1 MKFDYNSVMNT
12 LTYLDVSSAN
22 AKLRRIEDQLNRPVR
37 DPAAD
42 REAAELMANFKLEE
56 SFDKLLVRD
65 AKIEKDGSA
74 REYFQ
79 TEILALELVN
89 HEPEDFDRPSYAA
102 KVDQLRYATFKRR
115 KELAEKFG
123 NEGRRRIEDLI
134 QLPSLIE
141 RTKKAYVFEEARRAH
156 KGSWILNGA
165 AIPMYMLGALL
176 VGAAAWLPTYW
187 DGPFL
192 DVMNGDESYR
202 LAPILFASGLGVVG
216 AVAVIRLLVFL
227 RIKTKIGRAKRGVNY
242 EGNVPVSLSKA
253 AKYRADR
260 NARPTTQHT
269 LDRHKFDDSSQDGLK
284 TGLKKLEKML
294 MDARHWLE
302 KN

>member
-42 REAAELMANFKLEE
+42 REAAELMTNFKLEE

-102 KVDQLRYATFKRR
+102 KVDQLRYATF
-115 KELAEKFG
+115 AG
-123 NEGRRRIEDLI
+123 
-134 QLPSLIE
+134 
-141 RTKKAYVFEEARRAH
+141 
-156 KGSWILNGA
+156 
-165 AIPMYMLGALL
+165 
-176 VGAAAWLPTYW
+176 
-187 DGPFL
+187 
-192 DVMNGDESYR
+192 DVPG
-202 LAPILFASGLGVVG
+202 
-216 AVAVIRLLVFL
+216 
-227 RIKTKIGRAKRGVNY
+227 
-242 EGNVPVSLSKA
+242 
-253 AKYRADR
+253 
-260 NARPTTQHT
+260 
-269 LDRHKFDDSSQDGLK
+269 
-284 TGLKKLEKML
+284 
-294 MDARHWLE
+294 
-302 KN
+302 